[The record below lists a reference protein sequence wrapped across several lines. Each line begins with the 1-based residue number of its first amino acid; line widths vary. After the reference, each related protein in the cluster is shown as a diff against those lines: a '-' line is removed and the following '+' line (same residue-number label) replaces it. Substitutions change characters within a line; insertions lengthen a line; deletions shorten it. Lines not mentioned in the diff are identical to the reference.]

1 MNTIPRIDASDAQA
15 VEQAIRQARPAVVTG
30 LDTWPGAPSTW
41 EGFVE
46 RYGTYPIVICEQR
59 PGVHLSR
66 ALSELYKAQVN
77 FLDSLAENNPGCGY
91 YAMALPVG
99 SPIRE
104 ELRRPE
110 PVSRYCWRTGRT
122 LLYVGT
128 RGSHCHMHVDS
139 DYSRGLHLV
148 TVGSKVVYYAPPGAA
163 EKLRPEFN
171 LCGHPFHMWSREE
184 RRRFVEDAGGCEVVV
199 SAGEAFYIP
208 KNWWHQVE
216 YLENSVGLSYRFD
229 RSPAQNVLSLLVRQ
243 PINEILQLSETL
255 EEEDSGTVAWAEG
268 LFAQLAT
275 TDDVAQGYAGLVDYL
290 ERTYQERVPEERRY
304 RSSLNDATGF
314 DVLRKLA
321 PPGHPRPVLRL
332 STSTAFDFV
341 RPELEPS
348 ALEELVSK
356 TLSEELHDATGAREA
371 FAASNWPWWP
381 GAKASG
387 DVRAMRL
394 LIAGMRDHTRHG

>member
-1 MNTIPRIDASDAQA
+1 MNTVPRIDASDAQA
-15 VEQAIRQARPAVVTG
+15 VEQAMRQARPAVLTG
-30 LDTWPGAPSTW
+30 LQTWPGAPSTW

-46 RYGTYPIVICEQR
+46 RYGSYPLIICEQR

-66 ALSELYKAQVN
+66 ALSELYNAQVS
-77 FLDSLAENNPGCGY
+77 FLDSLAASNPGCGY
-91 YAMALPVG
+91 YAMALPVKA
-99 SPIRE
+99 PILE

-110 PVSRYCWRTGRT
+110 PVARYCWRTGRT

-128 RGSHCHMHVDS
+128 RGSLCHLHVDS

-148 TVGSKVVYYAPPGAA
+148 TVGRKVVYYAPPGSA

-171 LCGHPFHMWSREE
+171 LCGHPFHTWSREE
-184 RRRFVEDAGGCEVVV
+184 RGRFIREAGGYEVEI

-229 RSPAQNVLSLLVRQ
+229 RTPAQNLLTLLVRQ

-255 EEEDSGTVAWAEG
+255 EEGGPDTVAWAEG
-268 LFAQLAT
+268 LLAQLAT
-275 TDDVAQGYAGLVDYL
+275 TDDVPLGYAGLVDYL
-290 ERTYQERVPEERRY
+290 ERTFLERVPESQRY

-314 DVLRKLA
+314 DVLRRLA
-321 PPGHPRPVLRL
+321 PPDHPRPVLRL

-341 RPELEPS
+341 KPGLAPE
-348 ALEELVSK
+348 ALAELVSK
-356 TLSEELHDATGAREA
+356 SLADEMHDAPGAREA
-371 FAASNWPWWP
+371 FAAEGWPWP
-381 GAKASG
+381 DAAQTQ